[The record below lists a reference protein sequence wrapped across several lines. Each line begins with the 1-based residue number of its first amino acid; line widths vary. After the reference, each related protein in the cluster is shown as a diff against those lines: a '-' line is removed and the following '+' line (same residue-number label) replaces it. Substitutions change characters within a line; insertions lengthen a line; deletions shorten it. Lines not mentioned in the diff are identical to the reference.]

1 MQKALIAKI
10 EKRELVEGRP
20 EFGPGDTVRVITKI
34 KEGDRERLQPFEG
47 IVLGRR
53 GGGSRETFLVRRVVQ
68 DVGIEKVFPLHA
80 PTVVR
85 IEVVRKGK
93 VRRAKLNYLS
103 PRRRHRKTFVKDF
116 TIKDSKIG

>member
-1 MQKALIAKI
+1 MSKALIQKI
-10 EKRELVEGRP
+10 EQRELKPDRP
-20 EFGPGDTVRVITKI
+20 DFGPGDIVKVITKI

-47 IVLGRR
+47 LVLARN

-68 DVGIEKVFPLHA
+68 DVGVEKVFPLHA

-93 VRRAKLNYLS
+93 VRRAKLYHLS
-103 PRRRHRKTFVKDF
+103 PRRKHRTVFVNAKNL
-116 TIKDSKIG
+116 G